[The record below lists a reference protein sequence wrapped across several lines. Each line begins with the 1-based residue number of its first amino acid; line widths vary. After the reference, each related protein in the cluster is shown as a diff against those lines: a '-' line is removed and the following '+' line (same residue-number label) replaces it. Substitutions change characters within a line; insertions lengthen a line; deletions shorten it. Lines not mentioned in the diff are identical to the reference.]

1 MINRGE
7 HPDLSENA
15 GDFFRLKR
23 LQAATTVETITELC
37 AVRLPTKMH
46 IPPEEI
52 QILSPTRKGETG
64 TLNLNRK
71 LQAVLNPPA
80 PEKREKP
87 CGDVIFREGDRV
99 MQIRNNY
106 DLLWRNADG
115 SIRGMGIYN
124 GDIGQIL
131 QIDPDSES
139 MLIDFD
145 GRLVNYGF
153 DSLLELEHAWAMT
166 VHKAQGSEYRAVIL
180 ALNNSASMLMTRDVL
195 YTAVT
200 RARELLILVGDD
212 SIAYRM
218 IDNTRQ
224 SKRYA
229 ALRVRLRRLCGAE

>member
-1 MINRGE
+1 
-7 HPDLSENA
+7 
-15 GDFFRLKR
+15 
-23 LQAATTVETITELC
+23 
-37 AVRLPTKMH
+37 
-46 IPPEEI
+46 
-52 QILSPTRKGETG
+52 
-64 TLNLNRK
+64 
-71 LQAVLNPPA
+71 
-80 PEKREKP
+80 
-87 CGDVIFREGDRV
+87 

-218 IDNTRQ
+218 IDNARQ